1 MPAAVRYSLTRARAW
16 WMSCMRAGMYMPP
29 LGEAA
34 ARSAWHFRANT
45 SATTSSC
52 SIQQAEHAKA
62 KRAAE
67 EKAAR
72 ERQERERQ
80 AEQQTVPDPTP
91 PQQQQ
96 QWIPQYQS
104 GQSGQSGGTGSQPGN
119 GWSVPSPSDGNGLP
133 GNDPGL

>member
-1 MPAAVRYSLTRARAW
+1 MCIRDRVEQARKTLEQAI
-16 WMSCMRAGMYMPP
+16 
-29 LGEAA
+29 
-34 ARSAWHFRANT
+34 
-45 SATTSSC
+45 AT
-52 SIQQAEHAKA
+52 QAEHAKA

-91 PQQQQ
+91 PQRQQ

-104 GQSGQSGGTGSQPGN
+104 GQSGQSGGTGSQPSN

>member
-1 MPAAVRYSLTRARAW
+1 MELEDLASRVEQARKTLEQAI
-16 WMSCMRAGMYMPP
+16 
-29 LGEAA
+29 
-34 ARSAWHFRANT
+34 
-45 SATTSSC
+45 AT
-52 SIQQAEHAKA
+52 QAEHAKA

-119 GWSVPSPSDGNGLP
+119 GWSVPAPSDGNGLP